1 MANLWPARGLSLTLT
16 TVDICAPCVLLR
28 RRPAAIPQR
37 RQRKHASA
45 TGRGQCPWCVAAA
58 PTRSPALLLAQLRD
72 AARYARGVRWAVH
85 PALGGEAC
93 WRGEHECLDVSGV
106 GTELAPPR
114 TERVHVLSAI
124 VHVRAHAA
132 RAVSRS
138 TMLRSF
144 SFHVLFASRF
154 VVWTVLSVCSCSSPD
169 ATCPTMRA
177 VSVTGSS
184 PGCTKACTYIN
195 VTTLM
200 AKSVHEHERK

>member
-1 MANLWPARGLSLTLT
+1 MRSLRS
-16 TVDICAPCVLLR
+16 LLR

-37 RQRKHASA
+37 RQREHASA

-93 WRGEHECLDVSGV
+93 WRGEHECLDVPGV

-124 VHVRAHAA
+124 VRVRAHAA

-138 TMLRSF
+138 TCCARSLFTF
-144 SFHVLFASRF
+144 SSRLVLWFGPCFSCVPVVHRTRRVPPHRPDTSASRGSC
-154 VVWTVLSVCSCSSPD
+154 TCVCDCV
-169 ATCPTMRA
+169 RA
-177 VSVTGSS
+177 VTSRRV
-184 PGCTKACTYIN
+184 
-195 VTTLM
+195 
-200 AKSVHEHERK
+200 